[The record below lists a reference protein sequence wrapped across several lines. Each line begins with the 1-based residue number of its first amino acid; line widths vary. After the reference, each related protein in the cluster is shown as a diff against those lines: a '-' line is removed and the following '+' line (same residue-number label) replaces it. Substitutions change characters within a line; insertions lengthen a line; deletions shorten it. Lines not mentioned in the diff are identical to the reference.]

1 MEHIF
6 VFDDDIT
13 MDVIIYDSTLKGRPS
28 QISGIWR
35 WKISFLQT
43 MMTECL
49 IVNNGRITTL
59 LFVNFWAKH
68 YYILWLACCNNGNIC
83 CVLSPL
89 SNWCNSTVL
98 WHLHTDM
105 IKIRTIMAT
114 TTTVMMISQKLLSS
128 WSTNKNGLL
137 IKTQNIIFF

>member
-49 IVNNGRITTL
+49 ICEKKRIISLLMYKETL
-59 LFVNFWAKH
+59 FHCFFIIGCSFLNC
-68 YYILWLACCNNGNIC
+68 YRIIYRI
-83 CVLSPL
+83 
-89 SNWCNSTVL
+89 
-98 WHLHTDM
+98 
-105 IKIRTIMAT
+105 
-114 TTTVMMISQKLLSS
+114 MISEIVSYLHLIRN
-128 WSTNKNGLL
+128 TNIMKVYFTILTSMSAGQLWRGYCKSN
-137 IKTQNIIFF
+137 KMIFFL